1 MKTIANK
8 HHFTLGTAIFCL
20 ITGVAGPVAAHVVLD
35 QPSAAAGSSTKA
47 ALRVSHGCEGAP
59 TTGVAVQVPAGFQG
73 AKPQP
78 KAGWTLAV
86 RREKL
91 ATPYTS
97 HGKTVT
103 EDVVDIRW
111 TAASRE
117 AALPDGQFD
126 EFVLMGHLPDAAG
139 PLWFKVLQTCETGQN
154 DWSQVPAA
162 GTSTKGLK
170 SPAALLEVLPA
181 VPAPHAH

>member
-1 MKTIANK
+1 MKNRANK
-8 HHFTLGTAIFCL
+8 RHCTLGSAIFSFVL
-20 ITGVAGPVAAHVVLD
+20 GVAGPVAAHVVLD
-35 QPSAAAGSSTKA
+35 QPGAPAGSTTKV

-59 TTGVAVQVPAGFQG
+59 TTGVAVQIPAGFQG
-73 AKPQP
+73 ARPQP

-91 ATPYTS
+91 AAPYTS

-103 EDVVDIRW
+103 EDVVEIRW
-111 TAASRE
+111 TAAGRE
-117 AALPDGQFD
+117 AALPDSQFD
-126 EFVLMGHLPDAAG
+126 EFVLLGGLPGTAG

-154 DWSQVPAA
+154 DWSQVPAS

-170 SPAALLEVLPA
+170 SPAVLLDVQPA
-181 VPAPHAH
+181 APAHHAH

>member
-1 MKTIANK
+1 MKNRANK
-8 HHFTLGTAIFCL
+8 HQFTLGTAIFSL
-20 ITGVAGPVAAHVVLD
+20 ILGVAGPVAAHVVLD
-35 QPSAAAGSSTKA
+35 PPSAPAGSTAKA

-59 TTGVAVQVPAGFQG
+59 TTGVVVQIPAGFQG

-91 ATPYTS
+91 ATPYPS

-103 EDVVDIRW
+103 EDVVEIRW

-117 AALPDGQFD
+117 SALPDGQFD
-126 EFVLMGHLPDAAG
+126 EFVLLGRLPDAAG
-139 PLWFKVLQTCETGQN
+139 PLWFKVLQTCEAGQN
-154 DWSQVPAA
+154 DWSQVPAS
-162 GTSTKGLK
+162 GTSTQGLK
-170 SPAALLEVLPA
+170 TPA
-181 VPAPHAH
+181 VLLDVRPPAPAHHAH

>member
-1 MKTIANK
+1 MKNRANK
-8 HHFTLGTAIFCL
+8 HHFTLGTALFSL
-20 ITGVAGPVAAHVVLD
+20 MLAVAGPVAAHVVLD
-35 QPSAAAGSSTKA
+35 QPGAPAGSTTKA
-47 ALRVSHGCEGAP
+47 ALRVSHGCEGSP
-59 TTGVAVQVPAGFQG
+59 TTGVVVQVPAGFQG

-103 EDVVDIRW
+103 EDVAEIRW
-111 TAASRE
+111 SAASRE

-126 EFVLMGHLPDAAG
+126 EFVLIGRLPDAAG

-154 DWSQVPAA
+154 DWSQVPAS
-162 GTSTKGLK
+162 GRSTQGLK

-181 VPAPHAH
+181 APAHHAH

>member
-1 MKTIANK
+1 MKTRANK
-8 HHFTLGTAIFCL
+8 HHFTLGTALFSL
-20 ITGVAGPVAAHVVLD
+20 MLAVAGPVAAHVVLD
-35 QPSAAAGSSTKA
+35 QPTAPAGSTYKA

-59 TTGVAVQVPAGFQG
+59 TTGVVVQIPAGFQG

-91 ATPYTS
+91 AKPYQS

-103 EDVVDIRW
+103 EDVVEIRW

-126 EFVLMGHLPDAAG
+126 EFVLIGRLPDAAG
-139 PLWFKVLQTCETGQN
+139 SLWFKVLQPCESGQN
-154 DWSQVPAA
+154 DWSQVPAT
-162 GTSTKGLK
+162 GTSTRGLK
-170 SPAALLEVLPA
+170 SPAVLLEVMPA
-181 VPAPHAH
+181 AHEHGAH